1 MATEEADQSYLELY
15 DVEKKE
21 KVASAPLAGIR
32 FLPRTGERIFI
43 PVKGPG
49 DWKLIPSSLS
59 NTSLAKWPL
68 VNHLQNLAASPY
80 TLNHR
85 GNRTQPPL
93 SYGRDDLVATVLG
106 YVTWMELN
114 SVLKQRKVTQKLLA
128 IAELSR
134 PQALDTP

>member
-49 DWKLIPSSLS
+49 DWKSYTVVAVEYFIGEMATGEPSPKSGR
-59 NTSLAKWPL
+59 
-68 VNHLQNLAASPY
+68 V
-80 TLNHR
+80 TL
-85 GNRTQPPL
+85 
-93 SYGRDDLVATVLG
+93 Y
-106 YVTWMELN
+106 
-114 SVLKQRKVTQKLLA
+114 
-128 IAELSR
+128 AEPSR
-134 PQALDTP
+134 